1 MDMMPGITKIE
12 FAMGSHGLEWKETEV
27 TRSTMQA
34 YALGV
39 RAGWTI
45 SMINGNEC
53 QTSADVRE
61 QLGQAKKHGKKY
73 FIIFVKDAATI
84 RSEQAKAEADRQKK
98 EKDEA
103 ERKAKEDKERKAKED
118 AEKKKADEVAAK
130 RQEYWDKQEAARAEE
145 PGAAPAEGAAPP
157 AEGAPP
163 AEAPPAEAAPAPA

>member
-12 FAMGSHGLEWKETEV
+12 FAMGSHGLEWKDTEV

-39 RAGWTI
+39 RPGWTI

-61 QLGQAKKHGKKY
+61 QLNSAKKYGKKY
-73 FIIFVKDAATI
+73 PIIFVKDAATI

-98 EKDEA
+98 EKEEA
-103 ERKAKEDKERKAKED
+103 ERKAREEKERKAKED

-130 RQEYWDKQEAARAEE
+130 KQEYWDKQEAKKEGEAE
-145 PGAAPAEGAAPP
+145 AAPAEAS
-157 AEGAPP
+157 
-163 AEAPPAEAAPAPA
+163 AEAPPAES